1 MALSRTI
8 GLAWEADAEHRAI
21 VSRAEQLPG
30 ARADLLQT
38 ARGAV
43 GRLHDAALAGDAAG
57 VAAAV
62 QTYEAV
68 VWRLNGNTF
77 FASRDCC
84 NPEAGGHVVDRFC
97 AATPGQEPLW
107 GQNGEFLICVLGMRA
122 RVEIMEGFG
131 RAAVRMHF
139 HVVDLHRPFISETG
153 FLSVFDKVRMGMSP
167 KQTAEEI
174 FRSMIGKRSR
184 HLEPASLL
192 RCSERGRPA
201 WLATALAE
209 SSIPAAHD
217 DVGQFA
223 LCF

>member
-68 VWRLNGNTF
+68 VWWLNGNMF
-77 FASRDCC
+77 FARRDCC
-84 NPEAGGHVVDRFC
+84 HLGEADNVAARRCASQPAQNP
-97 AATPGQEPLW
+97 
-107 GQNGEFLICVLGMRA
+107 
-122 RVEIMEGFG
+122 
-131 RAAVRMHF
+131 
-139 HVVDLHRPFISETG
+139 
-153 FLSVFDKVRMGMSP
+153 
-167 KQTAEEI
+167 
-174 FRSMIGKRSR
+174 
-184 HLEPASLL
+184 L
-192 RCSERGRPA
+192 RG
-201 WLATALAE
+201 T
-209 SSIPAAHD
+209 
-217 DVGQFA
+217 
-223 LCF
+223 